1 MNDKLKFGQYKICIE
16 KYPKEHSEYIN
27 SIKNNTDNVNF
38 KKLKAAFL
46 KKFNWNVGDIITIG
60 FIGDGSNVKRQTY
73 EELSNSIDL
82 EGNFLKVDP
91 LQKIVDK
98 MTVTDAIKLIVKER
112 FEPIVNLSLQFVN
125 NYKDAKVR
133 ISFDPDDGAWS
144 VIGTQCLTDDP
155 DIKDKATMNLGW
167 FDVSTTCHEF
177 GHVFSMIHEHNN
189 PSENPIQW
197 NVEAVYEWARSTQN
211 WDETTTKENILQKY
225 TYDQLN
231 GSIFDPLS
239 IMLYFFPPEL
249 TLNHQ
254 GTRQN
259 LKLSGYDVIYL
270 NKIYPGS
277 SMTPS
282 EFYKK
287 AFNED
292 INENLKNS
300 QKYLTMIYPK
310 SKNYLMYIIIFSII
324 IIIGIII
331 KILF

>member
-1 MNDKLKFGQYKICIE
+1 MSDKLKFGQYKICVE
-16 KYPKEHSEYIN
+16 KYPKEHAEHINNLKNTSEN
-27 SIKNNTDNVNF
+27 HVKF

-60 FIGDGSNVKRQTY
+60 FMGDGSNVKRQTY
-73 EELSNSIDL
+73 EELSNSVDSN
-82 EGNFLKVDP
+82 GNYLQVDP

-98 MTVTDAIKLIVKER
+98 MSVVEGIKTIIKER
-112 FEPIVNLSLQFVN
+112 FEPIVNLQLQFVD

-144 VIGTQCLTDDP
+144 VIGTQCLSDDP

-189 PSENPIQW
+189 PSGNTIQW
-197 NVEAVYEWARSTQN
+197 NDEAVYQWARSTQN

-231 GSIFDPLS
+231 GSVFDPLS

-259 LKLSGYDVIYL
+259 LKLSGYDVTYL

-292 INENLKNS
+292 INENLKKS
-300 QKYLTMIYPK
+300 QEYLSLIQP
-310 SKNYLMYIIIFSII
+310 KNYNFIYLIIFFII
-324 IIIGIII
+324 LVAIIV
-331 KILF
+331 KILY